1 MTAWLMIVAGED
13 RQHGGND
20 GYDDH
25 LESYYSWNES
35 VPNARNV
42 RIGDQLVFWDKEW
55 LRGAAVVEDIVE
67 TAAEPVRKYACPF
80 CGGRPKARKTQ
91 TPVWKC
97 QAPGCGKAFPE
108 RKTWVEELRGF
119 QAQYEKSWVSLEG
132 LLSGKELRAMAV
144 SPGSQHAMREL
155 RWDLFSSEVDR
166 RRSGVLERMTN
177 DIRKNLMGGHKA
189 STVKVRVG
197 QAKFREELLRKY
209 GAVCAFSGPSPVD
222 ALEAAHL
229 YSFATNPQ
237 HDLDGGGFLLRRDLH
252 RLFDRGHMAV
262 NPANSTV
269 EVSSQLEAFP
279 EYSRLAG
286 KALHVELTSQHWE
299 WLVQHRQGVWKGRI
313 GEDRDRLVQLV

>member
-1 MTAWLMIVAGED
+1 MTAWLMIVAGDD

-42 RIGDQLVFWDKEW
+42 RIGDQLVFWDKER
-55 LRGAAVVEDIVE
+55 LRGAALVEDIVE

-97 QAPGCGKAFPE
+97 QSTECGKAFHE
-108 RKTWVEELRGF
+108 RRTWVVELRGYR
-119 QAQYEKSWVSLEG
+119 AQHKNSWVGLESV
-132 LLSGKELRAMAV
+132 LNGKELRAMAV

-155 RWDLFSSEVDR
+155 RWDLFASEIDR
-166 RRSGVLERMTN
+166 RRPKALARMTGGLLTSL
-177 DIRKNLMGGHKA
+177 KGGHKVA
-189 STVKVRVG
+189 TVQVRVG
-197 QAKFREELLRKY
+197 QGKFREELLRKY
-209 GAVCAFSGPSPVD
+209 GPVCAFSGPSPVD

-229 YSFATNPQ
+229 YSFAINPQ
-237 HDLDGGGFLLRRDLH
+237 HDFDGGGFLLRRDLH
-252 RLFDRGHMAV
+252 RLFDGGHMTV
-262 NPANSTV
+262 NPVNATI
-269 EVSSQLEAFP
+269 EISSQLEAFP

-286 KALHVELTSQHWE
+286 KVLHVKLTPQHKAWME
-299 WLVQHRQGVWKGRI
+299 QHRQGVWKGRH
-313 GEDRDRLVQLV
+313 